1 MKQIEIDKIARAKN
15 DFSYFVRE
23 VFSKSESLFPNG
35 FVDGDMILEVSDFLQ
50 DNKKTARV
58 SARDHF
64 KSTSLYAHFMWKVL
78 NSYGKNLEGHYFSYQ
93 QTMAGYHIAKIKAAI
108 KSNPYFNSITDK
120 KKTAE
125 SVIKFTWDDEHYI
138 TLVPH
143 GLLEFKRGIHAPLIY
158 VDDPFQDPSNKMIL
172 TVIDKINDI
181 FKTQI
186 LDMVQDEIHVCGT
199 PQTNQDF
206 FFDKNIMERFAVMIR
221 PAITDEKNKQVL
233 WPEWMSWEDLMAKKR
248 EKGEKMFNQEYLCKP
263 TYAEEAFIDR
273 TRLYELVNPKLE
285 NLLYSKDYEIDEEVV
300 GGFDIGKKAHPSHL
314 AIFKINEDGKKIQI
328 HQKFMDGWPYTRQIS
343 YLKTVIECLKVDALY
358 YDNTR
363 GEFESFEEQGEL
375 PACMKPV
382 VFTLKTKHSMSAQLD
397 KAITNGEVEFLNDER
412 MLSQMLMVTNDLVAI
427 ETPQGHADSF
437 WSVSLVFKHEE
448 VAQPS
453 ITIIE

>member
-1 MKQIEIDKIARAKN
+1 MKTELIEKILRGRA

-23 VFSKSESLFPNG
+23 IFSQSESLFPNG
-35 FVDGDMILEVSDFLQ
+35 FVDGKMIGDVCNFIQGS
-50 DNKKTARV
+50 KKTARV

-64 KSTSLYAHFMWKVL
+64 KSTSLYAHFMWKVF
-78 NSYGKNLEGHYFSYQ
+78 NNVSTNLEAHYFSYQ
-93 QTMAGYHIAKIKAAI
+93 QTMAGYHIAKIKSAI
-108 KSNPYFNSITDK
+108 KSNPFFEGIIDK
-120 KKTAE
+120 KKIAE
-125 SVIKFTWDDEHYI
+125 SVMKFTWDNEHYI

-206 FFDKNIMERFAVMIR
+206 FFDQNVMERFGVMIA
-221 PAITDEKNKQVL
+221 PAITNEKKQEVL
-233 WPEWMSWEDLMAKKR
+233 WEEWMGWDELMMKKK
-248 EKGEKMFNQEYLCKP
+248 EKGEKLFNQEYLCRP
-263 TYAEEAFIDR
+263 TYAEEAFIDKN
-273 TRLYELVNPKLE
+273 RLYELVNPKLE
-285 NLLYSKDYEIDEEVV
+285 NLLYSKDYQIDEEVV
-300 GGFDIGKKAHPSHL
+300 AGFDIGKKAHPSHL
-314 AIFKINEDGKKIQI
+314 AVFKVNEDGKKIQI

-343 YLKTVIECLKVDALY
+343 YLKTAIECLKIDALY

-375 PACMKPV
+375 PYCMKPV
-382 VFTLKTKHSMSAQLD
+382 VFSIKTKYSMSAQLD
-397 KAITNGEVEFLNDER
+397 KAITNGEVEFLNDPR
-412 MLSQMLMVTNDLVAI
+412 MLDQMLMVTNDLTAI

-437 WSVSLVFKHEE
+437 WSISLVFKHEE
-448 VAQPS
+448 VAQPT
-453 ITIIE
+453 ITIL